1 MPTARSYVTAG
12 AALVGAGVITATP
25 ITTPNLGESTAR
37 WDVALAAATQSCA
50 GENAG
55 ALCTQPEAPTAPTPF
70 AATQDATNVFNIPA
84 NLFIALANTPFN
96 FFTALGEGNVQ
107 LGSDPEGD
115 FDFQPTYEGVTLTQ
129 PDGSVPGLGR
139 NLRYTGSWWLYS
151 QTNILGTDPAD
162 PSRYQAITNILI
174 PFPELA
180 VPLGNIVATVA
191 ASQLPMA
198 TGCTGTGPGA
208 CDDPADILS
217 KMFNVSAIP
226 ALFSPEGYTFPET
239 RAGITCDES
248 GQCYVKDEDGPE
260 VPWSGQTVRLDATEP
275 FTNFYDSLT
284 GTPDYSAIKP
294 LTAELV
300 VSSLISLGTGLNT
313 AFNPFVLGTQCT
325 VCAPFVPNPD
335 NEPVPGPVFEDP
347 DVDEPTVD
355 SVAAESVAAAPQDV
369 VDEVVT
375 PSAPAPTTETD
386 DAGTV
391 EDADIVEEPEVTE
404 DADEPASTGP
414 KHRKPSS
421 AGQTLRQ
428 VRDSIS
434 SSFSKVTDS
443 FGKRDAEAG
452 DSDSSAGKSSDGDAG
467 SGKDSGSRRDSGSG
481 SDSGSRSDSGS
492 GSDSGSSSDD

>member
-355 SVAAESVAAAPQDV
+355 SVAAESVAAAPQAL

-391 EDADIVEEPEVTE
+391 EHADIVEEPEVTE

>member
-25 ITTPNLGESTAR
+25 ITTPTLGESTAR

-50 GENAG
+50 GENPS
-55 ALCTQPEAPTAPTPF
+55 ALCTQPEEPIAPTPF

-347 DVDEPTVD
+347 DVDEPAND

-369 VDEVVT
+369 VDEVAT

-386 DAGTV
+386 DADTV
-391 EDADIVEEPEVTE
+391 EDAEFVEEPEVTE
-404 DADEPASTGP
+404 DADEPASSGP

-428 VRDSIS
+428 VRDSIN

-443 FGKRDAEAG
+443 FGKRGAEAA
-452 DSDSSAGKSSDGDAG
+452 DSDSSAGTSSD
-467 SGKDSGSRRDSGSG
+467 

-492 GSDSGSSSDD
+492 GNDSGNDSSSGSDSGSGNDD

>member
-25 ITTPNLGESTAR
+25 ITTPTLGESTAR

-50 GENAG
+50 GENPS
-55 ALCTQPEAPTAPTPF
+55 ALCTQPEEPIAPTPF

-347 DVDEPTVD
+347 DVDEPANDGAV
-355 SVAAESVAAAPQDV
+355 AESVAAAPQDV
-369 VDEVVT
+369 IDEVAT

-386 DAGTV
+386 DTV
-391 EDADIVEEPEVTE
+391 EDADVVEEPEVTE
-404 DADEPASTGP
+404 DVDEPAASGP

-452 DSDSSAGKSSDGDAG
+452 DSDSSAGTSSDSDAG
-467 SGKDSGSRRDSGSG
+467 SGKDSGSRSDSASGKNSG
-481 SDSGSRSDSGS
+481 SDSGSGK
-492 GSDSGSSSDD
+492 DD